1 MAREAM
7 SGAALGLPRAGAT
20 SIWLVFRPPRCQHP
34 ASGACLAAIIVIPIE
49 FESQLSMTSS
59 TDPAV
64 TAEPDRASAPE
75 SVLWH
80 HTAFCRLGLP
90 VAPSTSSWRR
100 DGVDA
105 ALRIAPGTAG
115 EALPD
120 GPGLRLLL
128 AYLCDSALRAGSPT
142 VPMGVDAAALVA
154 KMGLGEGAVAPLAE
168 QVERLLAARIVVSVD
183 DGPELSVLDARSR
196 PRGGGWPGSV
206 KLNARF
212 LASLAEH
219 AVPLD
224 RSILRALSASAEAMD
239 AHAWTREVLARAG
252 DKATVTAPWPE
263 LAERFGTPGVDAVT
277 FREAFES
284 ALRLV
289 FEADLSIELAVDDD
303 GVSVRHAQAEPA
315 APLAEPAPAPVAVT
329 AAPQPAPVQPALP
342 VVEAPRQD
350 APEPVEPPRPASRPA
365 PHQAGPR
372 GPEPR
377 QRDERYRDE
386 RPRED
391 RRQRRDEPGEAGQGP
406 VDQIVDDMIRI
417 RSHLTGLPQVV
428 WLRRGNGDENILVGV
443 TPGTRLDTDRL
454 TILMVE
460 PIVMQVSGGLPQ
472 GDFDRVSAWVMANRD
487 LIDEFWEGSIVSA
500 EEVQSRVRKAPG
512 PTWR

>member
-1 MAREAM
+1 MF
-7 SGAALGLPRAGAT
+7 P
-20 SIWLVFRPPRCQHP
+20 VP
-34 ASGACLAAIIVIPIE
+34 ASRPFIVIPIE
-49 FESQLSMTSS
+49 FESQLSMTSR

-64 TAEPDRASAPE
+64 TAEPDRASAPD

-80 HTAFCRLGLP
+80 HAAFCRLGLP
-90 VAPSTSSWRR
+90 VAPGTAPWRR

-105 ALRIAPGTAG
+105 ALRLAPGTAG
-115 EALPD
+115 ETLPD

-142 VPMGVDAAALVA
+142 VAMGADAAALVA
-154 KMGLGEGAVAPLAE
+154 RMGLGEGAVAPLAE
-168 QVERLLAARIVVSVD
+168 QVERMLAARIAVSVD

-196 PRGGGWPGSV
+196 PRGGGWPSSV

-224 RSILRALSASAEAMD
+224 RGILRALSASAEAMD

-263 LAERFGTPGVDAVT
+263 LAERFGTPGADAAA

-315 APLAEPAPAPVAVT
+315 APPAEPARAPA
-329 AAPQPAPVQPALP
+329 AAPAVSPPAPVQATPP

-350 APEPVEPPRPASRPA
+350 VPEQIEPPRPVPRPA
-365 PHQAGPR
+365 PHQDVPHQAGPR

-377 QRDERYRDE
+377 QREERQRDD
-386 RPRED
+386 RQRDDRQRED
-391 RRQRRDEPGEAGQGP
+391 RRHRRDEPAEAGQGP

-487 LIDEFWEGSIVSA
+487 LIDEFWEGSIASA